1 MIKKYSMLM
10 GISLLCLVIAY
21 QVSWIHSVRKNVS
34 KQQQEQENREE
45 LLQSE
50 FSDDYSESGNNIA
63 ADTFAVHDHVEQSA
77 QIILESYDE
86 DGNLINREVTV
97 PNAKLAG
104 LTRLEVMMYAND
116 YKKNA
121 PKAELQQGLQR
132 MVVKSFSPESVT
144 LVKYYGAPI
153 DEPGYWIAV
162 RDNIIIVYTED
173 KSEIYEFTNIE
184 LWQLPLT
191 VQSDLVDGIY
201 VENEREL
208 FDFLQTY
215 SS

>member
-21 QVSWIHSVRKNVS
+21 QISWIHSVRKNVS
-34 KQQQEQENREE
+34 KQQEEQDNREE

-50 FSDDYSESGNNIA
+50 LPDDQYGSDNSIA

-86 DGNLINREVTV
+86 DGNLTNREVTV
-97 PNAKLAG
+97 PNAKLVG
-104 LTRLEVMMYAND
+104 MTRLEVMMYAND

-153 DEPGYWIAV
+153 EEPGYWIAV
-162 RDNIIIVYTED
+162 RDNIIVVYTED

-184 LWQLPLT
+184 LWQLPLN
-191 VQSDLVDGIY
+191 VQSDLVDGIH